1 MEEGED
7 DMIGDDEEEREDS
20 LDDSEAREN
29 MAEMMREGLFDD
41 YAVEGSSSDDEYD
54 DEEDSEDE
62 DDSDME
68 SGEDEQDSSLNDS
81 FEEKYGEPRIEVL
94 EEKPLEST
102 LPPKSNSKQSKNK
115 ES

>member
-7 DMIGDDEEEREDS
+7 EMICDDEEEMEDS

-29 MAEMMREGLFDD
+29 IAEMMREGLFDE
-41 YAVEGSSSDDEYD
+41 YAGEGSSSDDHYD
-54 DEEDSEDE
+54 DEEGSEDE

-68 SGEDEQDSSLNDS
+68 SGENEEDSSLNDS

-102 LPPKSNSKQSKNK
+102 LPPKSNGKQSKNK